1 MEKSVPFSRYTARYP
16 GTNPPKYTLA
26 KEERHAPSCEEKH
39 VLIVDD
45 DPFFRSLLKVML
57 GQVGC
62 PIAGIIREAEDSS
75 TALRICS
82 NHPVDLVFCDLN
94 LPNFRSENGLA
105 IVRALR
111 KDLPD
116 VSIFM
121 VTAENSEELIREVRS
136 AGATGH
142 LLKPINLR
150 TLKKIFP

>member
-39 VLIVDD
+39 V
-45 DPFFRSLLKVML
+45 LLKVML